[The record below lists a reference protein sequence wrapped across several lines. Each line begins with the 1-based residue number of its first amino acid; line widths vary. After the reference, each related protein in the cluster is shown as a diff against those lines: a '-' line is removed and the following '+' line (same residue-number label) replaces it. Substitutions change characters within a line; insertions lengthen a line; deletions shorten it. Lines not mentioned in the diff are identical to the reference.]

1 MPRLSLYRP
10 NRQNDYKF
18 IDRTVMEM
26 YQVGGVDM
34 FVHKYLGPQPHGD
47 DSMKTHQG
55 TLPFSQQALRSKC
68 SLVVISKLFLNM
80 YCACFPAQGPH
91 TELPR
96 TTETMLIS

>member
-34 FVHKYLGPQPHGD
+34 FIHKYLGPQIHGD
-47 DSMKTHQG
+47 DSSSVSGG
-55 TLPFSQQALRSKC
+55 TQDATQPAYSSESPLF
-68 SLVVISKLFLNM
+68 IEDLFLWKTEIVNTIQMCMNM
-80 YCACFPAQGPH
+80 RGVYNAQ
-91 TELPR
+91 R
-96 TTETMLIS
+96 